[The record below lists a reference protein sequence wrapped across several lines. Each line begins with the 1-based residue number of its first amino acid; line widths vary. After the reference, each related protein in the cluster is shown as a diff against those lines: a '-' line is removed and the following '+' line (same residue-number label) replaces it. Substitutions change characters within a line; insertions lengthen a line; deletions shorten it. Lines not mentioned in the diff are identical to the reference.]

1 MKEMKEMKEMNHRLF
16 KKLFHMEMLM
26 HRYHNCSFRS
36 FGPFGNPLRG
46 QGRILSV
53 LKLKPQITQKE
64 LSYLLDMR
72 QQSLSELL
80 AKLEGKGLITRQP
93 SEEDRRV
100 VMIQLTEE
108 GKKAASESE
117 EEVDLGNVFDCFN
130 ETEQKAFEN
139 YLDRLIEVLGQKLD
153 ETDCVGRGAGRHGL
167 ETRGFGTG
175 GFGHGGQGGG
185 HGHDGRG
192 GHRGHKRWQRQEFE

>member
-1 MKEMKEMKEMNHRLF
+1 MKEMNHRLF

-26 HRYHNCSFRS
+26 HRYHACSFRS

-93 SEEDRRV
+93 SEEDRRIV
-100 VMIQLTEE
+100 YD
-108 GKKAASESE
+108 S
-117 EEVDLGNVFDCFN
+117 FN
-130 ETEQKAFEN
+130 RRREKS
-139 YLDRLIEVLGQKLD
+139 RL
-153 ETDCVGRGAGRHGL
+153 
-167 ETRGFGTG
+167 
-175 GFGHGGQGGG
+175 
-185 HGHDGRG
+185 
-192 GHRGHKRWQRQEFE
+192 